1 MSGGR
6 RVTTTQYRELGRA
19 AARKDGPEK
28 VTGRAEYT
36 VDVTVPNMLW
46 GRALRSPYAHARIV
60 SIDATQAE
68 ALPGVHAV
76 LTGAHSLVQGVRI
89 GRRLFDV
96 PILAQGTALF
106 IGDKVAAVAADTPD
120 IAEAALSL
128 IEVEYEELPVVS
140 DVRAA
145 RADGAPPLH
154 PAVNSYDGLPAPVE
168 GRHLNLFSHQVWDK
182 GDIAGGFADAD
193 VIVEADYTLSKGHQA
208 YLESHNCVVK
218 AEPDGRVEIWA
229 SNKAPFNMRAQMAQ
243 AYGIP
248 ADSMRVNPTY
258 IGGDFG
264 GKGSSMDVPL
274 AYALS
279 MAAAG
284 RPVKMVMDYTEELQ
298 AANPRHGGEV
308 AIRAGVKRDG
318 TLVAWHAEAY
328 WNSGAYGG
336 FKPVPTAN
344 LVGAQHLA
352 GGPYRIPHVRIDS
365 WQVYTNSVPGGHYRA
380 PGEPQ
385 SIFAAE
391 SHMDSL
397 ARAIG
402 MDPLDF
408 RLMNMI
414 GEGEETPTGHHF
426 VDLRARETLEAA
438 VSEAGYH
445 LPRPPH
451 VGRGMAMADHGAP
464 GGETHA
470 TVTVLDSGDVTVET
484 PLFEQGAGQYTILAQ
499 VVSEEIGVPIER
511 ISVVPRDTDS
521 VSFDSGIGGSHTT
534 RLITV
539 AGHEAG
545 SLARQRL
552 QQLAA
557 ELLGWNEEAIA
568 ARDGRLINENAD
580 ESIGIAELVGRAGEP
595 VVARGHV
602 QDTSPSPMTSFGAQ
616 IAEVRVDPDT
626 GQVTLQRF
634 TTAHDV
640 GTIIN
645 PVSHQGQLEGGV
657 VQAIGFTLMEA
668 LEVDESGRVAN
679 PSLAE
684 FKIPTASDLPE
695 LRTVLIE
702 APSGSG
708 PYNVKS
714 AGESSNTPTAAA
726 IANAIEDAVG
736 VRIRSLPITAEAVYR
751 ALHSE

>member
-1 MSGGR
+1 M
-6 RVTTTQYRELGRA
+6 TTTYREVGKST
-19 AARKDGPEK
+19 ARKDGPEK
-28 VTGRAEYT
+28 VTGGAEYT
-36 VDVTVPNMLW
+36 VDVTLPGMLW
-46 GRALRSPYAHARIV
+46 GKALRSPYPHARIV
-60 SIDATQAE
+60 SIDTSQAE

-76 LTGAHSLVQGVRI
+76 LTGDHPFVKGVRI

-106 IGDKVAAVAADTPD
+106 IGDKVAAVAAETRDQAD
-120 IAEAALSL
+120 AALEL
-128 IEVEYEELPVVS
+128 IVVEYEELPVVA
-140 DVRAA
+140 DVRSA
-145 RADGAPPLH
+145 RVDGAPVLH
-154 PAVNSYDGLPAPVE
+154 PDLNTYEGLPAQVE
-168 GRHLNLFSHQVWDK
+168 GRHLNLFSHQQWTK
-182 GDIAGGFADAD
+182 GDIEAGFAEAD
-193 VIVEADYTLSKGHQA
+193 VVVEADYTLSKGHQA
-208 YLESHNCVVK
+208 YLESHNCVVL
-218 AEPDGRVEIWA
+218 ATDDGHAEIWA

-243 AYGIP
+243 AYGIA
-248 ADSMRVNPTY
+248 ADSMKVNPTY

-279 MAAAG
+279 RAAG

-308 AIRAGVKRDG
+308 TIRAGVKRDG
-318 TLVAWHAEAY
+318 TIVAWQAEAY

-352 GGPYRIPHVRIDS
+352 GGPYRIPHVLIDS
-365 WQVYTNSVPGGHYRA
+365 WQVYTNSVAGGHYRA

-408 RLMNMI
+408 RLTNII
-414 GEGEETPTGHHF
+414 GEGESTPTGHHF
-426 VDLRARETLEAA
+426 EDLRARETLEAA
-438 VSEAGYH
+438 VEAAGYH
-445 LPRPPH
+445 APKPQY
-451 VGRGMAMADHGAP
+451 VGRGMGMADHGAP
-464 GGETHA
+464 GGETTA

-499 VVSEEIGVPIER
+499 VVSEEIGVPVER

-557 ELLGWNEEAIA
+557 ELLGWNEESIV
-568 ARDGRLINENAD
+568 ARDGRLVNEGSG
-580 ESIGIAELVGRAGEP
+580 ESIEIADIVARAGAPIVE
-595 VVARGHV
+595 RGHV
-602 QDTSPSPMTSFGAQ
+602 QDTAPSPMTSFGAQ

-626 GQVTLQRF
+626 GAVTLEKL

-657 VQAIGFTLMEA
+657 VQAIGFTLMEE
-668 LEVDESGRVAN
+668 LVVDESGRVAN

-684 FKIPTASDLPE
+684 FKIPTGRDLPE
-695 LRTVLIE
+695 LRTVLVE

-726 IANAIEDAVG
+726 IANAIEDAIG
-736 VRIRSLPITAEAVYR
+736 VRMRDLPITAEAVYR
-751 ALHSE
+751 ALKDK

>member
-1 MSGGR
+1 M
-6 RVTTTQYRELGRA
+6 TTAYRELGKS

-28 VTGRAEYT
+28 VTGGAEYT
-36 VDVTVPNMLW
+36 VDVALPGMLW
-46 GRALRSPYAHARIV
+46 GRALRSPYPHARIV
-60 SIDATQAE
+60 NIDTSQAE

-76 LTGAHSLVQGVRI
+76 LTGDHPLIKGVRI
-89 GRRLFDV
+89 GRRLYDV
-96 PILAQGTALF
+96 PVLAQGTALF
-106 IGDKVAAVAADTPD
+106 IGDKVAAVAAETKDLAD
-120 IAEAALSL
+120 AALDL
-128 IEVEYEELPVVS
+128 IEVEYEELPVVA
-140 DVRAA
+140 DVRSA
-145 RADGAPPLH
+145 RADDAPVLH
-154 PAVNSYDGLPAPVE
+154 PDLNSYEGLPAQVE
-168 GRHLNLFSHQVWDK
+168 GRHLNLFAHQQWTK
-182 GDIAGGFADAD
+182 GDVEAGFAEAD
-193 VIVEADYTLSKGHQA
+193 TIVEADYTLSKGHQA
-208 YLESHNCVVK
+208 YLESHNCVVR
-218 AEPDGRVEIWA
+218 AEPDGRAEIWA
-229 SNKAPFNMRAQMAQ
+229 SNKAPFNMRAQMSQ
-243 AYGIP
+243 AYGIE
-248 ADSMRVNPTY
+248 ADSMKVNPTY

-279 MAAAG
+279 MAAGG

-308 AIRAGVKRDG
+308 RIRAGVKRDG
-318 TLVAWHAEAY
+318 TLVAWHAEAF

-408 RLMNMI
+408 RLTNMI

-438 VSEAGYH
+438 VAEANYH
-445 LPRPPH
+445 EARPQF

-499 VVSEEIGVPIER
+499 VVSEEIGVPVER

-552 QQLAA
+552 QRLAA

-568 ARDGRLINENAD
+568 AREGQLVNENAG
-580 ESIGIAELVGRAGEP
+580 ESIPIADLVARAGAP

-626 GQVTLQRF
+626 GQVTLQKF

-645 PVSHQGQLEGGV
+645 PVGHQGQLEGGV

-684 FKIPTASDLPE
+684 FKIPTVSDLPE
-695 LRTVLIE
+695 LRTVLVE

-708 PYNVKS
+708 PYNIKS

-726 IANAIEDAVG
+726 IANAIEDAIG
-736 VRIRSLPITAEAVYR
+736 IRIRALPITAEAVYR
-751 ALHSE
+751 ALRNREA

>member
-1 MSGGR
+1 M
-6 RVTTTQYRELGRA
+6 TTTYRELGKS

-28 VTGRAEYT
+28 VTGGAEYT
-36 VDVTVPNMLW
+36 VDVALPGMLW
-46 GRALRSPYAHARIV
+46 GRALRSPYPHARIV
-60 SIDATQAE
+60 SIDTSQAE

-76 LTGAHSLVQGVRI
+76 LTGDHDLVKGVRI
-89 GRRLFDV
+89 GRRLYDV
-96 PILAQGTALF
+96 PVLAQGTALF
-106 IGDKVAAVAADTPD
+106 IGDKVVAVAAESKDLAD
-120 IAEAALSL
+120 AALDL
-128 IEVEYEELPVVS
+128 IEVEYEELPVVA
-140 DVRAA
+140 DVRSA
-145 RADGAPPLH
+145 RAGDAPVLH
-154 PAVNSYDGLPAPVE
+154 PDLNSYEGLPAQVE
-168 GRHLNLFSHQVWDK
+168 GRHLNLFAHQVWDK
-182 GDIAGGFADAD
+182 GDVEAGFADAD
-193 VIVEADYTLSKGHQA
+193 VIVEADYSLSKGHQA

-248 ADSMRVNPTY
+248 ADSMKVNPTY

-279 MAAAG
+279 RASG

-308 AIRAGVKRDG
+308 TIRAGVKQDG
-318 TLVAWHAEAY
+318 TLVAWRAEAY

-408 RLMNMI
+408 RLANLI

-426 VDLRARETLEAA
+426 VDLRARETLAAA
-438 VSEAGYH
+438 VDAAGYH
-445 LPRPPH
+445 APKPPH

-545 SLARQRL
+545 SLARQQL
-552 QQLAA
+552 QRLAA
-557 ELLGWNEEAIA
+557 ELLGWNEESITAENGKLIHNEDSIEIA
-568 ARDGRLINENAD
+568 D
-580 ESIGIAELVGRAGEP
+580 LVARAGAP

-626 GQVTLQRF
+626 GQVTLEKF

-695 LRTVLIE
+695 LQTVLVE

-708 PYNVKS
+708 PYNIKS

-726 IANAIEDAVG
+726 IANAIEDAAG
-736 VRIRSLPITAEAVYR
+736 ARIRNLPITAEAVYR
-751 ALHSE
+751 ALRPSTGSG